1 VGIQLKGAAELER
14 MREAGRI
21 NALIL
26 AAVRDAVKPGVTTA
40 ELDELARDLIDR
52 YKVKSAFLGYAPG
65 GKPPYPAVICVSI
78 NEEVV
83 HGIPSKRR
91 KLREGDIVGV
101 DFGAV
106 HEGWFGDNAV
116 TVPVGKIGPDAQ
128 KLVDVTRRALER
140 GIDMARPGNRLY
152 DIGAAIQDEAEANGF
167 TTVRDFVGHGIG
179 RRMHEEPQVPNY
191 GPGGQGVRLRA
202 GMVLAI
208 EPMVNMGTW
217 QIEELDDEWT
227 AVTADGKLSAHFEH
241 TVAITDSGPV
251 VLTLP

>member
-1 VGIQLKGAAELER
+1 MGIQLKSASDLER
-14 MREAGRI
+14 MRDAGRI
-21 NALIL
+21 TATIL
-26 AAVRDAVKPGVTTA
+26 AAVRDAVRPGVTTW
-40 ELDELARDLIDR
+40 ELDELARDLIAR
-52 YKVKSAFLGYAPG
+52 YKVKSAFLDYSPG
-65 GKPPYPAVICVSI
+65 GRPPYPAVICASI

-83 HGIPSKRR
+83 HGIPSKKR
-91 KLREGDIVGV
+91 KLREGDIIGV
-101 DFGAV
+101 DFGV
-106 HEGWFGDNAV
+106 IHEGWFGDSAV
-116 TVPVGKIGPDAQ
+116 TVPVGTVSPEAQ

-140 GIDMARPGNRLY
+140 GIEMARPGNRLY
-152 DIGAAIQDEAEANGF
+152 DIGAAIQDEAERNDY

-217 QIEELDDEWT
+217 HVEELDDDWT

-241 TVAITDSGPV
+241 TVAITDGGPV
-251 VLTLP
+251 ILTLP